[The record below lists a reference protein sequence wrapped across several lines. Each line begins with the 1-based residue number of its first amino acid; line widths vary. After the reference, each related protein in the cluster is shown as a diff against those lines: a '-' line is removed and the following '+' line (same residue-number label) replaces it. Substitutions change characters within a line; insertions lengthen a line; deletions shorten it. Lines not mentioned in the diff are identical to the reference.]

1 MSVEDKSK
9 ITLSTWASAVLPS
22 PTLAIDAKAKELKAK
37 GEDICGLAAGEPD
50 FDTPEFI
57 KEACKKALD
66 EGKTK
71 YIATEGLPELRAA
84 LAQKYMEENLVRDV
98 KTSQIVVSPGG
109 KFSCY
114 LAILAVCSPGDEVIV
129 PAPFW
134 VSYPEMVRLAGAVP
148 KIVLAGDELG
158 FKVTTAQLKAAI
170 TPKTRLIILNSPS
183 NPTGAVYSKEELEA
197 IVELALSHNIFIL
210 SDEIYEH
217 LVYDK
222 AKHYSPASFSKEAAD
237 RVITVSGFSKTFA
250 MTGWRIGTLM
260 ACEAVAKAVAKL
272 QSQTT
277 SNSTSFAQYGAL
289 AAIENK
295 IEAKAALD
303 IMKQAFDKRR
313 LLLLDGLNNIKGV
326 RCLRAEGAFY
336 LLPKISSFGKSSI
349 EFASELLEK
358 EKVALV
364 PGSAF
369 GADEYV
375 RLSYATS
382 EVVLNKSIERI
393 TKYCQSIK

>member
-1 MSVEDKSK
+1 MTTLHNTNL
-9 ITLSTWASAVLPS
+9 TLSSWTNAVSPS
-22 PTLAIDAKAKELKAK
+22 PTLAIDAKAKELKAQ
-37 GEDICGLAAGEPD
+37 GQDICSLAAGEPD
-50 FDTPEFI
+50 FDTPDFI

-84 LAQKYMEENLVRDV
+84 LAQKYIEENHVPNV
-98 KTSQIVVSPGG
+98 KPSQIIVSPGG

-114 LAILAVCSPGDEVIV
+114 LTILATCSPGDEVII

-134 VSYPEMVRLAGAVP
+134 VSYPEMVKLSGAIP
-148 KIVLAGDELG
+148 KIILAGDDLG
-158 FKVTTAQLKAAI
+158 FKITPEQLKSAI

-183 NPTGAVYSKEELEA
+183 NPTGAVYSKPELEA
-197 IVELALSHNIFIL
+197 IVELALKHNIFIL

-217 LVYDK
+217 LVYDNV
-222 AKHYSPASFSKEAAD
+222 KHFSPASFGKEAAEKI
-237 RVITVSGFSKTFA
+237 ITVSGFSKTFS

-260 ACEAVAKAVAKL
+260 ASEPIAKAIAKL

-277 SNSTSFAQYGAL
+277 SNATSFGQYGAL
-289 AAIENK
+289 AAMQNK
-295 IEAKAALD
+295 AAAKAA
-303 IMKQAFDKRR
+303 INTMHQAFDKRR
-313 LLLLDGLNNIKGV
+313 LLLLNGLNSIKGIK
-326 RCLRAEGAFY
+326 CLRAEGAFY
-336 LLPKISSFGKSSI
+336 LLPNISSFGKSSAD
-349 EFASELLEK
+349 FASELLEK

-369 GADEYV
+369 GAENYV

-382 EVVLNKSIERI
+382 DTILNKSLERI
-393 TKYCQSIK
+393 AQYCQSLH

>member
-1 MSVEDKSK
+1 MAQDNSK
-9 ITLSTWASAVLPS
+9 ITLSSWANAVSPS

-84 LAQKYMEENLVRDV
+84 LAQKYIEDKGVKDV
-98 KTSQIVVSPGG
+98 QPSQIIVSPGG

-134 VSYPEMVRLAGAVP
+134 VSYPEMVKLAGAIP
-148 KIVLAGDELG
+148 KIVLAGDDLG
-158 FKVTTAQLKAAI
+158 FKVTPEQIKAAI
-170 TPKTRLIILNSPS
+170 TPRTRLIILNSPS
-183 NPTGAVYSKEELEA
+183 NPTGAVYSKAELEA
-197 IVELALSHNIFIL
+197 IVELALAHNIFIL

-222 AKHYSPASFSKEAAD
+222 AEHFSPASFSKEAAN

-260 ACEAVAKAVAKL
+260 ACETIAKAVAKL

-277 SNSTSFAQYGAL
+277 SNATTFGQYGAL

-295 IEAKAALD
+295 SAAKAALD
-303 IMKQAFDKRR
+303 VMRVAFDKRR
-313 LLLLDGLNNIKGV
+313 LLLLEGLNNINGIS
-326 RCLRAEGAFY
+326 CLRAEGAFY
-336 LLPKISSFGKSSI
+336 LLPKISSFGKSSAD
-349 EFASELLEK
+349 FASGLLEK

-382 EVVLNKSIERI
+382 EAVLNKSIERI
-393 TKYCQSIK
+393 GKYCQSLR